1 MMTPNLRAAVR
12 AAQNKKALDLDILNL
27 EGFCAFTDYFMVCSG
42 TSARHTQAIC
52 DGILED
58 LKKTGLTPTHVEG
71 YTQAEWILL
80 DYLQF
85 VVHIFSERARH
96 FYDLTRLWK
105 SASREIVPVDD
116 APEVAPSAGPS
127 GGY

>member
-1 MMTPNLRAAVR
+1 MTPNLRAAVR

-27 EGFCAFTDYFMVCSG
+27 EGLCAFTDFFVVCSG
-42 TSARHTQAIC
+42 TSTRHTQAIC
-52 DGILED
+52 DGILEE
-58 LKKTGLTPTHVEG
+58 LEKSGTTPTHVEG
-71 YTQAEWILL
+71 YAQAEWILL

-105 SASREIVPVDD
+105 SASREAVPND
-116 APEVAPSAGPS
+116 VAHQAEPSTGPS
-127 GGY
+127 DGP